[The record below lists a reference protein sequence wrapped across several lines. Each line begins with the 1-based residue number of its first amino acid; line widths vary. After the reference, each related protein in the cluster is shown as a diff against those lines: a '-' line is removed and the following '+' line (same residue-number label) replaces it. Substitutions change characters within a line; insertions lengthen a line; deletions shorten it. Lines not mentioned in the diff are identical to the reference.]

1 MREDW
6 LTRLG
11 RCKPFFPLTNDRPPH
26 QQVFAPFMCAIAVPD
41 AVSTSHGALPLIPGA
56 LPRTRDEWRRGAFF
70 RC

>member
-6 LTRLG
+6 LTRLE

-41 AVSTSHGALPLIPGA
+41 AVSTSHGALPL
-56 LPRTRDEWRRGAFF
+56 
-70 RC
+70 